1 MNQQQNDKF
10 VTLSWICIHFFS
22 IESFENI
29 LFWSM
34 AKALFYCSFYRV
46 RDIAKR
52 MKLSHTFIT
61 WYLVKIAMAYA
72 MQVITLRFTQN
83 GS

>member
-10 VTLSWICIHFFS
+10 VLLKVGFVFIFFLLNPLK
-22 IESFENI
+22 IFCFGVWQQ
-29 LFWSM
+29 LC
-34 AKALFYCSFYRV
+34 CSFYRV
-46 RDIAKR
+46 RDITKR

-72 MQVITLRFTQN
+72 LQVITLRFIQS

>member
-10 VTLSWICIHFFS
+10 VLLKVGFVFIFFLWNPLK
-22 IESFENI
+22 IFC
-29 LFWSM
+29 FGVWQQ
-34 AKALFYCSFYRV
+34 FYCSFYRV
-46 RDIAKR
+46 RDITKR

-61 WYLVKIAMAYA
+61 WYLVKIAMDYA